1 MIAGRRRSA
10 RVAGMTPPLD
20 PALPLEDL
28 KAFLRFPSISTQ
40 LEHAPDLDSC
50 AEWLREKLTAIGL
63 TATIHTTPGSPVVVA
78 HSPRDPAKR
87 TVLIYGHYD
96 VQPAE
101 PLGSW
106 TTPPFEPRVE
116 EGRVYAR
123 GAADNKGQILAH
135 ILGVAETLRE
145 HGELP
150 VNVIF
155 LIEGE
160 EEIGSP
166 NLTEFL
172 REHREEL
179 ACDLVAISD
188 TAMAPGN
195 KPALTYAL
203 RGVAAMELIVRG
215 PARDLHSGLFG
226 GAVANPAAVVGR
238 LIASLHDD
246 DGRVRIPGFYD
257 AVRLLAP
264 WEREA
269 AADLEA
275 ATGGDDSIRELAGV
289 TELVGEKGFTTT
301 ERIGARPTA
310 EVNGIGGGYQG
321 AGTKTVLPR
330 EAFAKLTVRLV
341 ADQDP
346 AVILAAAEEYLR
358 RQTPPGVLLEIV
370 TGHSG
375 ASYQSDPN
383 SPDGLAARKA
393 LAGAFG
399 AEPLL
404 LRDGGSI
411 PILATLKEILGVDSY
426 LLGLANPDSRI
437 HSPDENM
444 LVENF
449 LGGIRMSRLLLHEL
463 AGTSSTR

>member
-1 MIAGRRRSA
+1 MSLQNSA
-10 RVAGMTPPLD
+10 EPLD
-20 PALPLEDL
+20 DL
-28 KAFLRFPSISTQ
+28 KTFLRFPSISTQ
-40 LEHAPDLDSC
+40 PDHAPDLIAC
-50 AEWLREKLTAIGL
+50 AEWLSEKLTSIGL
-63 TATIHTTPGSPVVVA
+63 NAAVYPTLGSPVVIA
-78 HSPRDPAKR
+78 STQRDSAKR

-96 VQPAE
+96 VQPPD
-101 PLGSW
+101 PLEGW
-106 TTPPFEPRVE
+106 TTPPFEPRIE
-116 EGRVYAR
+116 EGRIYAR

-135 ILGVAETLRE
+135 ILGVAETIRKN
-145 HGELP
+145 GSLP

-166 NLTEFL
+166 NLADFL

-203 RGVAAMELIVRG
+203 RGIAALELIVRG
-215 PARDLHSGLFG
+215 PSCDLHSGLFG
-226 GAVANPAAVVGR
+226 GAVANPATAVAR
-238 LIASLHDD
+238 LIAALHDTE
-246 DGRVRIPGFYD
+246 GRVLIPGFYD
-257 AVRLLAP
+257 AVRPLEP

-269 AADLEA
+269 AADLEK
-275 ATGGDDSIRELAGV
+275 ATGGENAIKKLAGV
-289 TELVGEKGFTTT
+289 VELFGEKGFTTI

-321 AGTKTVLPR
+321 AGTKTVLPK
-330 EAFAKLTVRLV
+330 EAFAKLTFRLV

-346 AVILAAAEEYLR
+346 DVILAAAEEYLR
-358 RQTPPGVLLEIV
+358 AQTPPGVLLEV
-370 TGHSG
+370 MAGHSG
-375 ASYQSDPN
+375 AAYQSDPN
-383 SPDGLAARKA
+383 SRDGLAARKA
-393 LAGAFG
+393 LAEAFG
-399 AEPLL
+399 DEPLL

-444 LVENF
+444 LIENF
-449 LGGIRMSRLLLHEL
+449 LGGIRMNRILLEEL
-463 AGTSSTR
+463 ART

>member
-1 MIAGRRRSA
+1 MDLVGK
-10 RVAGMTPPLD
+10 GD
-20 PALPLEDL
+20 PLEPL
-28 KAFLRFPSISTQ
+28 EPLETLSEFLRFPSVSTQ
-40 LEHAPDLDSC
+40 PEHTLDLQAC
-50 AEWLREKLTAIGL
+50 AEWLSEKLTAIGL
-63 TATIHTTPGSPVVVA
+63 TATVHPTPGSPVVVA
-78 HSPRDPAKR
+78 ATPRDPQKR

-96 VQPAE
+96 VQPPD
-101 PLGSW
+101 PLEGW
-106 TTPPFEPRVE
+106 TTPPFEPRIE
-116 EGRVYAR
+116 EGRIYAR

-135 ILGVAETLRE
+135 IIGVAETLRE
-145 HGELP
+145 KGTLP
-150 VNVIF
+150 VNIIF

-166 NLTEFL
+166 SLADFL
-172 REHREEL
+172 LEHREEL

-188 TAMAPGN
+188 TGMAPGN

-203 RGVAAMELIVRG
+203 RGIAAMELIIRG

-226 GAVANPAAVVGR
+226 GAVANPATVVAR

-246 DGRVRIPGFYD
+246 AGRVRIPGFYD
-257 AVRLLAP
+257 DVRPLEP

-269 AADLEA
+269 AASLEKSS
-275 ATGGDDSIRELAGV
+275 GGDDAIKELAGV
-289 TELVGEKGFTTT
+289 AELFGEKDFTTI

-321 AGTKTVLPR
+321 AGTKTVLPK
-330 EAFAKLTVRLV
+330 EAFAKITFRLV
-341 ADQDP
+341 TNQDP

-358 RQTPPGVLLEIV
+358 NQTPPGVLLEII

-375 ASYQSDPN
+375 AAYQSDPN
-383 SPDGLAARKA
+383 SPDGMAARKA

-426 LLGLANPDSRI
+426 LLGLANPDCRI

-449 LGGIRMSRLLLHEL
+449 LGGIRMNKILIQEL
-463 AGTSSTR
+463 A

>member
-1 MIAGRRRSA
+1 MSA
-10 RVAGMTPPLD
+10 QTDLQNEPV
-20 PALPLEDL
+20 EEL

-40 LEHAPDLDSC
+40 PEHAPDLDSC
-50 AEWLREKLTAIGL
+50 AEWLREKLSSIGL
-63 TATIHTTPGSPVVVA
+63 ETAVHSTPGSPVVVA
-78 HSPRDPAKR
+78 ATPRDPAKR

-96 VQPAE
+96 VQPPE
-101 PLGSW
+101 PLEGW
-106 TTPPFEPRVE
+106 TTPPFEPRIE
-116 EGRVYAR
+116 EGRIYAR

-145 HGELP
+145 KGSLP

-166 NLTEFL
+166 NLEEFL

-203 RGVAAMELIVRG
+203 RGIAAMELVVRG

-226 GAVANPAAVVGR
+226 GAVANPVTVLSR
-238 LIASLHDD
+238 LIASLHDEN
-246 DGRVRIPGFYD
+246 GRVRIPGFYD
-257 AVRLLAP
+257 AVRPLEP
-264 WEREA
+264 WERTA
-269 AADLEA
+269 ASDLEKVS
-275 ATGGDDSIRELAGV
+275 GGDDAIRELAGV
-289 TELVGEKGFTTT
+289 TQLVGEKGFSTI

-321 AGTKTVLPR
+321 AGTKTVLPK
-330 EAFAKLTVRLV
+330 EAFAKLTFRLV

-346 AVILAAAEEYLR
+346 SVILAAAEEYLR
-358 RQTPPGVLLEIV
+358 SQTSPGVLLEVI

-375 ASYQSDPN
+375 AAYQSDPN

-411 PILATLKEILGVDSY
+411 PILSTLKEILGVDSY

-444 LVENF
+444 LIENF
-449 LGGIRMSRLLLHEL
+449 LGGIRMNRILLEEL
-463 AGTSSTR
+463 ARDIGG

>member
-1 MIAGRRRSA
+1 MSA
-10 RVAGMTPPLD
+10 PIDLQNEPV
-20 PALPLEDL
+20 EEL

-40 LEHAPDLDSC
+40 PEHAPDLDSC
-50 AEWLREKLTAIGL
+50 AEWLREKLSSIGL
-63 TATIHTTPGSPVVVA
+63 EAAVHSTPGSPVVVA
-78 HSPRDPAKR
+78 ATPRDPAKR

-96 VQPAE
+96 VQPPE
-101 PLGSW
+101 PLEGW
-106 TTPPFEPRVE
+106 TTPPFEPRIE
-116 EGRVYAR
+116 EGRIYAR

-145 HGELP
+145 KGALP

-166 NLTEFL
+166 NLEEFL

-203 RGVAAMELIVRG
+203 RGIAAMELVVRG

-226 GAVANPAAVVGR
+226 GAVANPVTVLSR
-238 LIASLHDD
+238 LIASLHDEN
-246 DGRVRIPGFYD
+246 GRVRIPGFYD
-257 AVRLLAP
+257 AVRPLEP
-264 WEREA
+264 WERTA
-269 AADLEA
+269 ASDLEKA
-275 ATGGDDSIRELAGV
+275 SGGDDAIRELAGV
-289 TELVGEKGFTTT
+289 TQLVGEKGFSTI

-321 AGTKTVLPR
+321 AGTKTVLPK
-330 EAFAKLTVRLV
+330 EAFAKLTFRLV

-358 RQTPPGVLLEIV
+358 SQTPPGVLLEVI

-375 ASYQSDPN
+375 AAYQSDPN

-399 AEPLL
+399 ADPLL

-444 LVENF
+444 LIENF
-449 LGGIRMSRLLLHEL
+449 LGGIRMNRILLQEL
-463 AGTSSTR
+463 ARDIGG

>member
-1 MIAGRRRSA
+1 MDQ
-10 RVAGMTPPLD
+10 LD
-20 PALPLEDL
+20 PLGKLQE
-28 KAFLRFPSISTQ
+28 FLRFPSVSTQ
-40 LEHAPDLDSC
+40 PEHALDLLSC
-50 AEWLREKLTAIGL
+50 AEWLRELLSGIGL
-63 TATIHTTPGSPVVVA
+63 AASVHSTPGSPVVLA
-78 HSPRDPAKR
+78 STPRDPAKR
-87 TVLIYGHYD
+87 TILIYGHYD
-96 VQPAE
+96 VQPPD
-101 PLGSW
+101 PLDGW
-106 TTPPFEPRVE
+106 TTPPFEPRIAD
-116 EGRVYAR
+116 GRIYAR

-145 HGELP
+145 KGVLP

-166 NLTEFL
+166 NLADFL

-179 ACDLVAISD
+179 ACDFVAISD

-203 RGVAAMELIVRG
+203 RGIAAMELVVRG
-215 PARDLHSGLFG
+215 PVRDLHSGLFG
-226 GAVANPAAVVGR
+226 GAVANPATVLAR
-238 LIASLHDD
+238 LLATLHDAK
-246 DGRVRIPGFYD
+246 GRVLIPGFYD
-257 AVRLLAP
+257 AVRPLAP

-269 AADLEA
+269 AAHLEKA
-275 ATGGDDSIRELAGV
+275 AGGDAAIKELAGV
-289 TELVGEKGFTTT
+289 SDLFGEEGFSTI

-321 AGTKTVLPR
+321 AGTKTVLPK
-330 EAFAKLTVRLV
+330 EAFAKLTFRLV

-346 AVILAAAEEYLR
+346 AVILTAAEEYLR
-358 RQTPPGVLLEIV
+358 KQTPPGVLLEV
-370 TGHSG
+370 MTGHSG
-375 ASYQSDPN
+375 AAYQNDPN
-383 SPDGLAARKA
+383 SPNGLAARKA

-411 PILATLKEILGVDSY
+411 PILATLKEILGVDSH

-437 HSPDENM
+437 HSPNENM
-444 LVENF
+444 LLENF
-449 LGGIRMSRLLLHEL
+449 LGGIRMNRILLEEL
-463 AGTSSTR
+463 ARGLV

>member
-1 MIAGRRRSA
+1 M
-10 RVAGMTPPLD
+10 D
-20 PALPLEDL
+20 PLEEL
-28 KAFLRFPSISTQ
+28 TSFLRFPSISTQ
-40 LEHAPDLDSC
+40 PEHAPDLVAC
-50 AEWLREKLTAIGL
+50 AEWLREKLTTIGL
-63 TATIHTTPGSPVVVA
+63 TATVHPTPGSPVVIA
-78 HSPRDPAKR
+78 STPRDPAKR
-87 TVLIYGHYD
+87 TVLVYGHYD
-96 VQPAE
+96 VQPPD
-101 PLGSW
+101 PLDGW
-106 TTPPFEPRVE
+106 TTPPFEPRIE
-116 EGRVYAR
+116 EGRIYAR

-135 ILGVAETLRE
+135 ILGVAQTLRE
-145 HGELP
+145 RGSLP
-150 VNVIF
+150 VNLIF

-166 NLTEFL
+166 NLADFL
-172 REHREEL
+172 RAHKEDL
-179 ACDLVAISD
+179 SCDLVAISD

-203 RGVAAMELIVRG
+203 RGIAAMELIVRG

-226 GAVANPAAVVGR
+226 GAVANPATVVAR
-238 LIASLHDD
+238 LLASLHDD
-246 DGRVRIPGFYD
+246 EGRVRIPGFYD
-257 AVRLLAP
+257 AVRPLQP
-264 WEREA
+264 WERVA
-269 AADLEA
+269 AADMEKA
-275 ATGGDDSIRELAGV
+275 SGGDEAIKELAGV
-289 TELVGEKGFTTT
+289 TELYGEKDFTTI

-321 AGTKTVLPR
+321 AGTKTVLPK
-330 EAFAKLTVRLV
+330 EAFAKLTFRLV

-346 AVILAAAEEYLR
+346 ALILAAAEEYLR
-358 RQTPPGVLLEIV
+358 NQTPPGVLLEII

-375 ASYQSDPN
+375 AAYQSDPN

-437 HSPDENM
+437 HSPNENM
-444 LVENF
+444 LIENF
-449 LGGIRMSRLLLHEL
+449 LGGIRMNQILLEEL
-463 AGTSSTR
+463 A

>member
-1 MIAGRRRSA
+1 MSA
-10 RVAGMTPPLD
+10 QTDLQNEPV
-20 PALPLEDL
+20 EEL

-40 LEHAPDLDSC
+40 PEHAPDLDSC
-50 AEWLREKLTAIGL
+50 AEWLREKLSSIGL
-63 TATIHTTPGSPVVVA
+63 EAAVHSTPGSPVVIA
-78 HSPRDPAKR
+78 ATPRDPAKR

-96 VQPAE
+96 VQPPD
-101 PLGSW
+101 PLEGW
-106 TTPPFEPRVE
+106 TTPPFEPRIE
-116 EGRVYAR
+116 EGRIYAR

-145 HGELP
+145 KGSLP

-166 NLTEFL
+166 NLEEFL

-203 RGVAAMELIVRG
+203 RGIAAMELVVRG

-226 GAVANPAAVVGR
+226 GAVANPVTVLSR
-238 LIASLHDD
+238 LIASLHDEN
-246 DGRVRIPGFYD
+246 GRVRIPGFYD
-257 AVRLLAP
+257 DVRPLEP
-264 WEREA
+264 WERTA
-269 AADLEA
+269 ASDLEKA
-275 ATGGDDSIRELAGV
+275 SGGDDAIRELAGV
-289 TELVGEKGFTTT
+289 TQLVGEKGFSTI

-321 AGTKTVLPR
+321 AGTKTVLPK
-330 EAFAKLTVRLV
+330 EAFAKLTFRLV

-358 RQTPPGVLLEIV
+358 SQTPPGVLLEVI

-375 ASYQSDPN
+375 AAYQSDPN

-411 PILATLKEILGVDSY
+411 PILATLKEILAVDSY

-444 LVENF
+444 LIENF
-449 LGGIRMSRLLLHEL
+449 LGGIRMNRILLQEL
-463 AGTSSTR
+463 ARDIGG

>member
-1 MIAGRRRSA
+1 M
-10 RVAGMTPPLD
+10 D
-20 PALPLEDL
+20 PLEEL
-28 KAFLRFPSISTQ
+28 KSFLRFPSISTQ
-40 LEHAPDLDSC
+40 PEHAPDLAAC
-50 AEWLREKLTAIGL
+50 AEWLWEKLTAIGL
-63 TATIHTTPGSPVVVA
+63 TASVHSTPGSPVVVA
-78 HSPRDPAKR
+78 RSAHDPKKR

-96 VQPAE
+96 VQPPE
-101 PLGSW
+101 PLSGW
-106 TTPPFEPRVE
+106 TTPPFEPRIE
-116 EGRVYAR
+116 NGHIHAR

-145 HGELP
+145 RGSLP

-166 NLTEFL
+166 NLEEFL
-172 REHREEL
+172 REHRAEL

-188 TAMAPGN
+188 TAMGPGN
-195 KPALTYAL
+195 TAALTYAL
-203 RGVAAMELIVRG
+203 RGIAAMELIMRG

-226 GAVANPAAVVGR
+226 GAVANPATVVAR
-238 LIASLHDD
+238 LLASLHDA
-246 DGRVRIPGFYD
+246 DGRVLIPGFYD
-257 AVRLLAP
+257 AVRPLQQ
-264 WEREA
+264 WERAA
-269 AADLEA
+269 AADLERA
-275 ATGGDDSIRELAGV
+275 AGGDEAIKELAGV
-289 TELVGEKGFTTT
+289 KELSGEKGFTTI

-321 AGTKTVLPR
+321 AGTKTVLPK
-330 EAFAKLTVRLV
+330 EAFAKITFRLV

-346 AVILAAAEEYLR
+346 ALILAAAEEYLR
-358 RQTPPGVLLEIV
+358 AQTPPGVLLEIV

-375 ASYQSDPN
+375 AAYQYDPN
-383 SPDGLAARKA
+383 SPDGIAARKA
-393 LAGAFG
+393 LNEAFG

-426 LLGLANPDSRI
+426 LLGLANPDCRI
-437 HSPDENM
+437 HSPNENM

-449 LGGIRMSRLLLHEL
+449 LGGIRMNKILLQAL
-463 AGTSSTR
+463 AR

>member
-1 MIAGRRRSA
+1 M
-10 RVAGMTPPLD
+10 D
-20 PALPLEDL
+20 PLEEL
-28 KAFLRFPSISTQ
+28 KSFLRFPSISTQ
-40 LEHAPDLDSC
+40 QEHAPDLAAC
-50 AEWLREKLTAIGL
+50 AEWLWEKLTAIGL
-63 TATIHTTPGSPVVVA
+63 TASVHSTPGSPVVVA
-78 HSPRDPAKR
+78 RSAHDPKKR

-96 VQPAE
+96 VQPPE
-101 PLGSW
+101 PLSGW
-106 TTPPFEPRVE
+106 TTPPFEPRIE
-116 EGRVYAR
+116 NGHIHAR

-145 HGELP
+145 RGSLP

-166 NLTEFL
+166 NLEEFL
-172 REHREEL
+172 REHRAEL

-188 TAMAPGN
+188 TAMGPGN
-195 KPALTYAL
+195 TAALTYAL
-203 RGVAAMELIVRG
+203 RGIAAMELIVRG

-226 GAVANPAAVVGR
+226 GAVANPATVVAR
-238 LIASLHDD
+238 LLASLHDA
-246 DGRVRIPGFYD
+246 DGRVLIPGFYD
-257 AVRLLAP
+257 AVRPLQQ
-264 WEREA
+264 WERAA
-269 AADLEA
+269 AADLERA
-275 ATGGDDSIRELAGV
+275 AGGDEAIKELAGV
-289 TELVGEKGFTTT
+289 KELFGEKGFTTI

-321 AGTKTVLPR
+321 AGTKTVLPK
-330 EAFAKLTVRLV
+330 EAFAKITFRLV

-346 AVILAAAEEYLR
+346 ALILAATEEYLR
-358 RQTPPGVLLEIV
+358 AQTPPGVLLEIV

-375 ASYQSDPN
+375 AAYQYDPN
-383 SPDGLAARKA
+383 SPDGIAARKA
-393 LAGAFG
+393 LKEAFG

-426 LLGLANPDSRI
+426 LLGLANPDCRI
-437 HSPDENM
+437 HSPNENM

-449 LGGIRMSRLLLHEL
+449 LGGIRMNKILLQAL
-463 AGTSSTR
+463 AR

>member
-1 MIAGRRRSA
+1 MSA
-10 RVAGMTPPLD
+10 QINLQNEPV
-20 PALPLEDL
+20 EEL

-40 LEHAPDLDSC
+40 PEHAPDLDSC
-50 AEWLREKLTAIGL
+50 AEWLREKLSSIGL
-63 TATIHTTPGSPVVVA
+63 EAAVHSTPGSPVVVA
-78 HSPRDPAKR
+78 ATPRDPAKR

-96 VQPAE
+96 VQPPD
-101 PLGSW
+101 PLGGW
-106 TTPPFEPRVE
+106 TTPPFEPRIE
-116 EGRVYAR
+116 EGRIYAR

-145 HGELP
+145 KGSLP

-166 NLTEFL
+166 NLEEFL

-203 RGVAAMELIVRG
+203 RGIAAMELVVRG

-226 GAVANPAAVVGR
+226 GAVANPVTVLSR
-238 LIASLHDD
+238 LIATLHDEN
-246 DGRVRIPGFYD
+246 GRVRIPGFYD
-257 AVRLLAP
+257 AVRPLEP
-264 WEREA
+264 WERTA
-269 AADLEA
+269 ASDLEKA
-275 ATGGDDSIRELAGV
+275 SGGDDAIRELAGV
-289 TELVGEKGFTTT
+289 TQLAGEKGFSTI

-321 AGTKTVLPR
+321 AGTKTVLPK
-330 EAFAKLTVRLV
+330 EAFAKLTFRLV
-341 ADQDP
+341 TDQDP

-358 RQTPPGVLLEIV
+358 SQTPPGVLLEVI

-375 ASYQSDPN
+375 AAYQSDPN

-444 LVENF
+444 LIPNF
-449 LGGIRMSRLLLHEL
+449 LGGIRMNRILLEEL
-463 AGTSSTR
+463 AR

>member
-1 MIAGRRRSA
+1 M
-10 RVAGMTPPLD
+10 D
-20 PALPLEDL
+20 PLEEL
-28 KAFLRFPSISTQ
+28 KSFLRFPSISTQ
-40 LEHAPDLDSC
+40 PEHAPDLAAC
-50 AEWLREKLTAIGL
+50 AEWLWEKLTAIGL
-63 TATIHTTPGSPVVVA
+63 TASVHSTPGSPVVVA
-78 HSPRDPAKR
+78 RSAHDPKKR

-96 VQPAE
+96 VQPPE
-101 PLGSW
+101 PLSGW
-106 TTPPFEPRVE
+106 TTPPFEPRIE
-116 EGRVYAR
+116 NGHIHAR

-145 HGELP
+145 RGSLP

-166 NLTEFL
+166 NLEEFL
-172 REHREEL
+172 REHRAEL

-188 TAMAPGN
+188 TAMGPGN
-195 KPALTYAL
+195 TAALTYAL
-203 RGVAAMELIVRG
+203 RGIAAMELIVRG

-226 GAVANPAAVVGR
+226 GAVANPATVVAR
-238 LIASLHDD
+238 LLASLHDA
-246 DGRVRIPGFYD
+246 DGRVLIPGFYD
-257 AVRLLAP
+257 AVRPLQQ
-264 WEREA
+264 WERAA
-269 AADLEA
+269 AADLERA
-275 ATGGDDSIRELAGV
+275 AGGDEAIKELAGV
-289 TELVGEKGFTTT
+289 KELSGEKGFTTI

-321 AGTKTVLPR
+321 AGTKTVLPK
-330 EAFAKLTVRLV
+330 EAFAKITFRLV

-346 AVILAAAEEYLR
+346 ALILAAAEEYLR
-358 RQTPPGVLLEIV
+358 AQTPPGVLLEIV

-375 ASYQSDPN
+375 AAYQYDPN
-383 SPDGLAARKA
+383 SPDGIAARKA
-393 LAGAFG
+393 LKEAFG

-426 LLGLANPDSRI
+426 LLGLANPDCRI
-437 HSPDENM
+437 HSPNENM

-449 LGGIRMSRLLLHEL
+449 LGGIRMNKILLQAL
-463 AGTSSTR
+463 AR

>member
-1 MIAGRRRSA
+1 M
-10 RVAGMTPPLD
+10 D
-20 PALPLEDL
+20 PLEEL
-28 KAFLRFPSISTQ
+28 TSFLRFPSISTQ
-40 LEHAPDLDSC
+40 PEHAPDLVAC
-50 AEWLREKLTAIGL
+50 AEWLREKLTTIGL
-63 TATIHTTPGSPVVVA
+63 TAMVHPTPGSPVVIA
-78 HSPRDPAKR
+78 STPRDPAKR

-96 VQPAE
+96 VQPPD
-101 PLGSW
+101 PLDGW
-106 TTPPFEPRVE
+106 TTPPFEPRIE
-116 EGRVYAR
+116 EGRIYAR

-135 ILGVAETLRE
+135 ILGVAQTLRE
-145 HGELP
+145 RGSLP
-150 VNVIF
+150 VNLIF

-166 NLTEFL
+166 NLADFL
-172 REHREEL
+172 RAHKEDL

-203 RGVAAMELIVRG
+203 RGIAAMELIVRG

-226 GAVANPAAVVGR
+226 GAVANPATVVAR
-238 LIASLHDD
+238 LLASLHDD
-246 DGRVRIPGFYD
+246 EGRVRIPGFYD
-257 AVRLLAP
+257 AVRPLQP
-264 WEREA
+264 WERVA
-269 AADLEA
+269 AAGLEKA
-275 ATGGDDSIRELAGV
+275 SGGDEAIKELAGV
-289 TELVGEKGFTTT
+289 TELYGEKDFTTI

-321 AGTKTVLPR
+321 AGTKTVLPK
-330 EAFAKLTVRLV
+330 EAFAKLTFRLV

-346 AVILAAAEEYLR
+346 ALILAAAEEYLR
-358 RQTPPGVLLEIV
+358 NQTPPGVLLEII

-375 ASYQSDPN
+375 AAYQSDPN

-411 PILATLKEILGVDSY
+411 PILATLKEILGIDSY

-437 HSPDENM
+437 HSPNENM
-444 LVENF
+444 LIENF
-449 LGGIRMSRLLLHEL
+449 LGGIRMNQILLEEL
-463 AGTSSTR
+463 A

>member
-1 MIAGRRRSA
+1 MSA
-10 RVAGMTPPLD
+10 QIDLQNEPV
-20 PALPLEDL
+20 EEL

-40 LEHAPDLDSC
+40 PEHAPDLDSC
-50 AEWLREKLTAIGL
+50 AEWLREKLSSIGL
-63 TATIHTTPGSPVVVA
+63 EAAVHSTPGSPVVVA
-78 HSPRDPAKR
+78 ATPRDPAKR

-96 VQPAE
+96 VQPPE
-101 PLGSW
+101 PLEGW
-106 TTPPFEPRVE
+106 TTPPFEPRIE
-116 EGRVYAR
+116 EGRIYAR

-145 HGELP
+145 KGSLP

-166 NLTEFL
+166 NLEEFL

-203 RGVAAMELIVRG
+203 RGIAAMELVVRG

-226 GAVANPAAVVGR
+226 GAVANPVTVLSR
-238 LIASLHDD
+238 LIASLHDEN
-246 DGRVRIPGFYD
+246 GRVRIPGFYD
-257 AVRLLAP
+257 AVRPLEP
-264 WEREA
+264 WERTA
-269 AADLEA
+269 ASDLEKA
-275 ATGGDDSIRELAGV
+275 SGGDDAIRELAGV
-289 TELVGEKGFTTT
+289 TQLVGEKGFSTI

-321 AGTKTVLPR
+321 AGTKTVLPK
-330 EAFAKLTVRLV
+330 EAFAKLTFRLV

-358 RQTPPGVLLEIV
+358 SQTPPGVLLEVI

-375 ASYQSDPN
+375 AAYQSDPN
-383 SPDGLAARKA
+383 SPDGHAARKA

-444 LVENF
+444 LIENF
-449 LGGIRMSRLLLHEL
+449 LGGIRMNRILLEEL
-463 AGTSSTR
+463 GNAG

>member
-1 MIAGRRRSA
+1 MMDL
-10 RVAGMTPPLD
+10 VGMGDSLE
-20 PALPLEDL
+20 PLETL
-28 KAFLRFPSISTQ
+28 SQFLRFPSISTQ
-40 LEHAPDLDSC
+40 PEHAPDLQAC
-50 AEWLREKLTAIGL
+50 AEWLSEKLTAIGL
-63 TATIHTTPGSPVVVA
+63 TATVHPTPGSPVVVA
-78 HSPRDPAKR
+78 ATPRDPQKR

-96 VQPAE
+96 VQPPD
-101 PLGSW
+101 PLEGW
-106 TTPPFEPRVE
+106 TTPPFEPRIE
-116 EGRVYAR
+116 EGRIYAR

-145 HGELP
+145 KGTLP

-166 NLTEFL
+166 SLADFL
-172 REHREEL
+172 IEHREEL

-188 TAMAPGN
+188 TGMAPGN

-203 RGVAAMELIVRG
+203 RGIAAMELIVRG

-226 GAVANPAAVVGR
+226 GAVANPATVVAR
-238 LIASLHDD
+238 LLASLHDD
-246 DGRVRIPGFYD
+246 QGRVRIPGFYD
-257 AVRLLAP
+257 AVRPLEP

-269 AADLEA
+269 AASLEKVS
-275 ATGGDDSIRELAGV
+275 GGDDAIKELAGV
-289 TELVGEKGFTTT
+289 AELFGEKDFTTI

-321 AGTKTVLPR
+321 AGTKTVLPK
-330 EAFAKLTVRLV
+330 EAFAKITFRLV
-341 ADQDP
+341 ANQDP

-358 RQTPPGVLLEIV
+358 SQTPPGVLLEVI

-375 ASYQSDPN
+375 AAYQSDPN

-411 PILATLKEILGVDSY
+411 PILATLKQILGVDSY

-449 LGGIRMSRLLLHEL
+449 LGGIRMNRILIQEL
-463 AGTSSTR
+463 A

>member
-1 MIAGRRRSA
+1 MSA
-10 RVAGMTPPLD
+10 PDLLD
-20 PALPLEDL
+20 PLEEL

-40 LEHAPDLDSC
+40 PEHAPDLSSC
-50 AEWLREKLTAIGL
+50 AEWLRDKLAAIGL
-63 TATIHTTPGSPVVVA
+63 TATVHATPGSPVVVA
-78 HSPRDPAKR
+78 STSRDPSKK

-96 VQPAE
+96 VQPPE
-101 PLGSW
+101 PLEGWSS
-106 TTPPFEPRVE
+106 PPFEPRIAD
-116 EGRVYAR
+116 GRIYAR

-135 ILGVAETLRE
+135 ILGVAQTLRE
-145 HGELP
+145 KGSLP
-150 VNVIF
+150 VNLIF

-166 NLTEFL
+166 NLADFL
-172 REHREEL
+172 RAHREEL

-203 RGVAAMELIVRG
+203 RGIAAMELIVRG

-226 GAVANPAAVVGR
+226 GAVANPLTVLSR
-238 LIASLHDD
+238 LVASLHDEQ
-246 DGRVRIPGFYD
+246 GRVRIPGFYD
-257 AVRLLAP
+257 AVRPLAP
-264 WEREA
+264 WERDA
-269 AADLEA
+269 AADLEKA
-275 ATGGDDSIRELAGV
+275 AGGDAAIKELAGV
-289 TELVGEKGFTTT
+289 TELTGEQGFSTI

-321 AGTKTVLPR
+321 VGTKTVLPK
-330 EAFAKLTVRLV
+330 EAFAKLTFRLV

-346 AVILAAAEEYLR
+346 ATILNAAEEYFR
-358 RQTPPGVLLEIV
+358 SQTPPGVLIEVI

-375 ASYQSDPN
+375 AAYQSDPN
-383 SPDGLAARKA
+383 SPSGLAARKA
-393 LAGAFG
+393 LAEAFG
-399 AEPLL
+399 AQPLL

-444 LVENF
+444 LIENF
-449 LGGIRMSRLLLHEL
+449 LGGIRMSRILLEEL
-463 AGTSSTR
+463 GKPAAR

>member
-1 MIAGRRRSA
+1 MPSP
-10 RVAGMTPPLD
+10 MD
-20 PALPLEDL
+20 PLEEL
-28 KAFLRFPSISTQ
+28 KAFLRFQSISTQ
-40 LEHAPDLDSC
+40 PEHAPDLTSC
-50 AEWLREKLTAIGL
+50 AEWLRNKLMAIGL
-63 TATIHTTPGSPVVVA
+63 NAKVHATSGSPVVVA
-78 HSPRDPAKR
+78 STPRDPAKR

-96 VQPAE
+96 VQPPD
-101 PLGSW
+101 PLQGW
-106 TTPPFEPRVE
+106 TTPPFEPRVDA
-116 EGRVYAR
+116 GRIYAR

-135 ILGVAETLRE
+135 ILGVAETL
-145 HGELP
+145 GEKGSLP

-166 NLTEFL
+166 NLADFL
-172 REHREEL
+172 RAHKEDL

-195 KPALTYAL
+195 QPALTYAL
-203 RGVAAMELIVRG
+203 RGIAAMELLVRG

-226 GAVANPAAVVGR
+226 GAVANPATVLAR
-238 LIASLHDD
+238 LLASLHDAE
-246 DGRVRIPGFYD
+246 GRVLIPGFYD
-257 AVRLLAP
+257 AVRPLEP
-264 WEREA
+264 WERDA
-269 AADLEA
+269 AADLEKA
-275 ATGGDDSIRELAGV
+275 SGGDAAIKELAGV
-289 TELVGEKGFTTT
+289 SELVGEKGFTTI

-321 AGTKTVLPR
+321 EGTKTVLPK
-330 EAFAKLTVRLV
+330 EAFAKLTFRLV

-346 AVILAAAEEYLR
+346 EVILTAAEEYLR
-358 RQTPPGVLLEIV
+358 SQTPPGVLLEVV

-375 ASYQSDPN
+375 DAYQSDPH

-444 LVENF
+444 LIENF
-449 LGGIRMSRLLLHEL
+449 LGGIRMNRILLEEL
-463 AGTSSTR
+463 GKAG

>member
-1 MIAGRRRSA
+1 MSA
-10 RVAGMTPPLD
+10 QTDLQNEPV
-20 PALPLEDL
+20 EEL

-40 LEHAPDLDSC
+40 PEHAPDLDSC
-50 AEWLREKLTAIGL
+50 AEWLREKLSSIGL
-63 TATIHTTPGSPVVVA
+63 EAAVHSTPGSPVVVA
-78 HSPRDPAKR
+78 ATPRDPAKR

-96 VQPAE
+96 VQPPD
-101 PLGSW
+101 PLEGW
-106 TTPPFEPRVE
+106 TTPPFEPRIE
-116 EGRVYAR
+116 EGRIYAR
-123 GAADNKGQILAH
+123 GASDNKGQILAH

-145 HGELP
+145 KGALP

-166 NLTEFL
+166 NLEEFL

-203 RGVAAMELIVRG
+203 RGIAAMELVVRG

-226 GAVANPAAVVGR
+226 GAVANPVTVLSR
-238 LIASLHDD
+238 LIASLHDEN
-246 DGRVRIPGFYD
+246 GRVRIPGFYD
-257 AVRLLAP
+257 AVRPLEP
-264 WEREA
+264 WERTA
-269 AADLEA
+269 ASDLEKA
-275 ATGGDDSIRELAGV
+275 SGGDDAIRELAGV
-289 TELVGEKGFTTT
+289 TQLVGEKGFSTI

-321 AGTKTVLPR
+321 AGTKTVLPK
-330 EAFAKLTVRLV
+330 EAFAKLTFRLV

-358 RQTPPGVLLEIV
+358 SQTPPGVLLEVI

-375 ASYQSDPN
+375 AAYQSDPN

-399 AEPLL
+399 ADPLL

-444 LVENF
+444 LIENF
-449 LGGIRMSRLLLHEL
+449 LGGIRMNRILLEEL
-463 AGTSSTR
+463 ARDIRG

>member
-1 MIAGRRRSA
+1 M
-10 RVAGMTPPLD
+10 D
-20 PALPLEDL
+20 PLEEL
-28 KAFLRFPSISTQ
+28 TSFLRFPSISTQ
-40 LEHAPDLDSC
+40 PEHAPDLVAC
-50 AEWLREKLTAIGL
+50 AEWLREKLTTIGL
-63 TATIHTTPGSPVVVA
+63 TATVHPTPGSPVVIA
-78 HSPRDPAKR
+78 STPRDPAKR

-96 VQPAE
+96 VQPPD
-101 PLGSW
+101 PLDGW
-106 TTPPFEPRVE
+106 NTPPFEPRIE
-116 EGRVYAR
+116 EGRIYAR

-135 ILGVAETLRE
+135 ILGVAQTLRE
-145 HGELP
+145 RGSLP
-150 VNVIF
+150 VNLIF

-166 NLTEFL
+166 NLADFL
-172 REHREEL
+172 RAHKEDL
-179 ACDLVAISD
+179 SCDLVAISD

-203 RGVAAMELIVRG
+203 RGIAAMELIVRG

-226 GAVANPAAVVGR
+226 GAVANPATVVAR
-238 LIASLHDD
+238 LLASLHDD
-246 DGRVRIPGFYD
+246 EGRVRIPGFYD
-257 AVRLLAP
+257 AVRPLQP
-264 WEREA
+264 WERVA
-269 AADLEA
+269 AADMEKA
-275 ATGGDDSIRELAGV
+275 SGGDEAIKELAGV
-289 TELVGEKGFTTT
+289 TELYGEKDFTTI

-321 AGTKTVLPR
+321 AGTKTVLPK
-330 EAFAKLTVRLV
+330 EAFAKLTFRLV

-346 AVILAAAEEYLR
+346 ALILAAAEEYLR
-358 RQTPPGVLLEIV
+358 NQTPPGVLLEII

-375 ASYQSDPN
+375 AAYQSDPN

-437 HSPDENM
+437 HSPNENM
-444 LVENF
+444 LIENF
-449 LGGIRMSRLLLHEL
+449 LGGIRMNQILLEEL
-463 AGTSSTR
+463 A

>member
-1 MIAGRRRSA
+1 MS
-10 RVAGMTPPLD
+10 TPIDPLQKL
-20 PALPLEDL
+20 AE
-28 KAFLRFPSISTQ
+28 FLRFPSISTQ
-40 LEHAPDLDSC
+40 PEHAPDLIAC
-50 AEWLREKLTAIGL
+50 AEWLRELLSSIGL
-63 TATIHTTPGSPVVVA
+63 EASVHSTLGSPVVLA
-78 HSPRDPAKR
+78 RTPPDPAKR

-96 VQPAE
+96 VQPPD
-101 PLGSW
+101 PLEGW
-106 TTPPFEPRVE
+106 TTPPFEPRIE
-116 EGRVYAR
+116 AGRIYAR
-123 GAADNKGQILAH
+123 GSADNKGQILAH
-135 ILGVAETLRE
+135 ILGVAQTLRE
-145 HGELP
+145 TGSLP
-150 VNVIF
+150 VNLIF

-166 NLTEFL
+166 YLEEFL
-172 REHREEL
+172 REHRDEL
-179 ACDLVAISD
+179 TCDLAAISD

-195 KPALTYAL
+195 RPALTYAL
-203 RGVAAMELIVRG
+203 RGIAAMELIVRG

-226 GAVANPAAVVGR
+226 GAVANPATIVGR
-238 LIASLHDD
+238 LIASLHDAE
-246 DGRVRIPGFYD
+246 GRVLIPGFYD
-257 AVRLLAP
+257 AVRPLEG

-269 AADLEA
+269 AVALEEA
-275 ATGGDDSIRELAGV
+275 AGGDEAIKELAGV
-289 TELVGEKGFTTT
+289 TELVGEKGFTTI

-321 AGTKTVLPR
+321 AGTKTVLPK
-330 EAFAKLTVRLV
+330 EAFAKLTFRLV

-346 AVILAAAEEYLR
+346 AVILNAAEEYLR
-358 RQTPPGVLLEIV
+358 SQTPPGVLLEII
-370 TGHSG
+370 TGHAG
-375 ASYQSDPN
+375 AAYQSDPN

-449 LGGIRMSRLLLHEL
+449 LGGIRMNRILLEEL
-463 AGTSSTR
+463 AKDS

>member
-1 MIAGRRRSA
+1 MSA
-10 RVAGMTPPLD
+10 QIDLQNEPV
-20 PALPLEDL
+20 EEL

-40 LEHAPDLDSC
+40 PEHAPDLDSC
-50 AEWLREKLTAIGL
+50 AEWLREKLSSIGL
-63 TATIHTTPGSPVVVA
+63 EAAVHSTPGSPVVVA
-78 HSPRDPAKR
+78 ATPRDPAKR

-96 VQPAE
+96 VQPPE
-101 PLGSW
+101 PLEGW
-106 TTPPFEPRVE
+106 TTPPFEPRIE
-116 EGRVYAR
+116 EGRIYAR

-135 ILGVAETLRE
+135 ILGVAETL
-145 HGELP
+145 GEKGSLP

-166 NLTEFL
+166 NLEEFL

-179 ACDLVAISD
+179 ACHLVAISD

-203 RGVAAMELIVRG
+203 RGIAAMELVVRG

-226 GAVANPAAVVGR
+226 GAVANPVTVLSR
-238 LIASLHDD
+238 LIASLHDEN
-246 DGRVRIPGFYD
+246 GRVRIPGFYD
-257 AVRLLAP
+257 AVRPLEP
-264 WEREA
+264 WERTA
-269 AADLEA
+269 ASNLEKA
-275 ATGGDDSIRELAGV
+275 SGGDDAIRELAGV
-289 TELVGEKGFTTT
+289 TQLVGEKGFSTI

-321 AGTKTVLPR
+321 AGTKTVLPK
-330 EAFAKLTVRLV
+330 EAFAKLTFRLV

-346 AVILAAAEEYLR
+346 SVILAAAEEYLR
-358 RQTPPGVLLEIV
+358 SQTPPGVLLEVI

-375 ASYQSDPN
+375 AAYQSDPN

-444 LVENF
+444 LIPNF
-449 LGGIRMSRLLLHEL
+449 LGGIRMNRLLLEEL
-463 AGTSSTR
+463 GKAG

>member
-1 MIAGRRRSA
+1 MSA
-10 RVAGMTPPLD
+10 QIDLQNEPV
-20 PALPLEDL
+20 EEL

-40 LEHAPDLDSC
+40 PEHAPDLDSC
-50 AEWLREKLTAIGL
+50 AEWLREKLSSIGL
-63 TATIHTTPGSPVVVA
+63 EATVHSTPGSPVVVA
-78 HSPRDPAKR
+78 ATPRDPAKR

-96 VQPAE
+96 VQPPE
-101 PLGSW
+101 PLEGW
-106 TTPPFEPRVE
+106 TTPPFEPRIE
-116 EGRVYAR
+116 EARIYAR

-145 HGELP
+145 KGSLP

-166 NLTEFL
+166 NLEEFL
-172 REHREEL
+172 REHRGEL
-179 ACDLVAISD
+179 VCDLVAISD

-203 RGVAAMELIVRG
+203 RGIAAMELVVRG

-226 GAVANPAAVVGR
+226 GAVANPVTVLSR
-238 LIASLHDD
+238 LIASLHDEN
-246 DGRVRIPGFYD
+246 GRVRIPGFYD
-257 AVRLLAP
+257 AVRPLEP
-264 WEREA
+264 WERTA
-269 AADLEA
+269 ASDLEKA
-275 ATGGDDSIRELAGV
+275 SGGDDAIRELAGV
-289 TELVGEKGFTTT
+289 TQLVGEKGFSTI

-321 AGTKTVLPR
+321 AGTKTVLPK
-330 EAFAKLTVRLV
+330 EAFAKLTFRLV

-358 RQTPPGVLLEIV
+358 SQTPPGVLLEVI

-375 ASYQSDPN
+375 AAYQSDPN

-444 LVENF
+444 LIPNF
-449 LGGIRMSRLLLHEL
+449 LGGIRMNRILLEEL
-463 AGTSSTR
+463 AR

>member
-1 MIAGRRRSA
+1 MSA
-10 RVAGMTPPLD
+10 QIDLQNEPV
-20 PALPLEDL
+20 EEL

-40 LEHAPDLDSC
+40 PEHAPDLDSC
-50 AEWLREKLTAIGL
+50 AEWLREKLSSIGL
-63 TATIHTTPGSPVVVA
+63 EAAVHSTPGSPVVVA
-78 HSPRDPAKR
+78 ATPRDPAKR

-96 VQPAE
+96 VQPPE
-101 PLGSW
+101 PLEGW
-106 TTPPFEPRVE
+106 TTPPFEPRIE
-116 EGRVYAR
+116 EGRIYAR

-145 HGELP
+145 KGSLP

-166 NLTEFL
+166 NLEEFL

-203 RGVAAMELIVRG
+203 RGIAAMELVVRG

-226 GAVANPAAVVGR
+226 GAVANPVTVLSR
-238 LIASLHDD
+238 LIASLHDEN
-246 DGRVRIPGFYD
+246 GRVRIPGFYD
-257 AVRLLAP
+257 DVRPLEP
-264 WEREA
+264 WERTA
-269 AADLEA
+269 ASDLEKA
-275 ATGGDDSIRELAGV
+275 SGGDDAIRELAGV
-289 TELVGEKGFTTT
+289 TQLVGEKGFSTI

-321 AGTKTVLPR
+321 AGTKTVLPK
-330 EAFAKLTVRLV
+330 EAFAKLTFRLV

-346 AVILAAAEEYLR
+346 AVILAVAEEYLR
-358 RQTPPGVLLEIV
+358 SQTPPGVLLEVI

-375 ASYQSDPN
+375 AAYQSDPN

-444 LVENF
+444 LIPNF
-449 LGGIRMSRLLLHEL
+449 LGGIRMNRILLEEL
-463 AGTSSTR
+463 GKAG

>member
-1 MIAGRRRSA
+1 M
-10 RVAGMTPPLD
+10 D
-20 PALPLEDL
+20 PLEEL
-28 KAFLRFPSISTQ
+28 KSFLRFPSISTQ
-40 LEHAPDLDSC
+40 PEHAPDLAAC
-50 AEWLREKLTAIGL
+50 AEWLWEKLTAIGL
-63 TATIHTTPGSPVVVA
+63 TASVHSTPGSPVVVA
-78 HSPRDPAKR
+78 RSAHDPKKR

-96 VQPAE
+96 VQPPE
-101 PLGSW
+101 PLSGW
-106 TTPPFEPRVE
+106 TTPPFEPRIE
-116 EGRVYAR
+116 NGHIHAR

-145 HGELP
+145 RGSLP

-166 NLTEFL
+166 NLEEFL
-172 REHREEL
+172 REHRAEL

-188 TAMAPGN
+188 TAMGPGN
-195 KPALTYAL
+195 TAALTYAL
-203 RGVAAMELIVRG
+203 RGIAAMELIVRG

-226 GAVANPAAVVGR
+226 GAVANPATVVAR
-238 LIASLHDD
+238 LLASLHDA
-246 DGRVRIPGFYD
+246 DGRVLIPGFYD
-257 AVRLLAP
+257 AVRPLQQ
-264 WEREA
+264 WERVA
-269 AADLEA
+269 AADLERA
-275 ATGGDDSIRELAGV
+275 AGGDEAIKELAGV
-289 TELVGEKGFTTT
+289 KELFGEKGFTTI

-321 AGTKTVLPR
+321 AGTKTVLPK
-330 EAFAKLTVRLV
+330 EAFAKITFRLV

-346 AVILAAAEEYLR
+346 ALILAAAEEYLR
-358 RQTPPGVLLEIV
+358 AQTPPGVLLEIV

-375 ASYQSDPN
+375 AAYQYDPN
-383 SPDGLAARKA
+383 SPDGIAARKA
-393 LAGAFG
+393 LKEAFG

-426 LLGLANPDSRI
+426 LLGLANPDCRI
-437 HSPDENM
+437 HSPNENM

-449 LGGIRMSRLLLHEL
+449 LGGIRMNQILLEEL
-463 AGTSSTR
+463 GKAS

>member
-1 MIAGRRRSA
+1 MDL
-10 RVAGMTPPLD
+10 VGMGD
-20 PALPLEDL
+20 PLEAL
-28 KAFLRFPSISTQ
+28 EPLEMLSEFLRFPSISTQ
-40 LEHAPDLDSC
+40 AEHTPDLQAC
-50 AEWLREKLTAIGL
+50 AEWLSEKLTAIGL
-63 TATIHTTPGSPVVVA
+63 TATVHPTPGSPVVVA
-78 HSPRDPAKR
+78 ATPRDPQKR

-96 VQPAE
+96 VQPPD
-101 PLGSW
+101 PLEGW
-106 TTPPFEPRVE
+106 TTPPFEPRIE
-116 EGRVYAR
+116 EGRIYAR

-135 ILGVAETLRE
+135 IIGVAETLRE
-145 HGELP
+145 KGTLP

-166 NLTEFL
+166 SLADFL
-172 REHREEL
+172 LEHREEL

-188 TAMAPGN
+188 TGMAPGN

-203 RGVAAMELIVRG
+203 RGIAAMELIVRG

-226 GAVANPAAVVGR
+226 GAVANPATVVAR

-246 DGRVRIPGFYD
+246 AGRVRIPGFYD
-257 AVRLLAP
+257 DVRPLEP
-264 WEREA
+264 WERDA
-269 AADLEA
+269 AASLEKSS
-275 ATGGDDSIRELAGV
+275 GGDDAIKELAGV
-289 TELVGEKGFTTT
+289 AELFGEKDFTTI

-321 AGTKTVLPR
+321 AGTKTVLPK
-330 EAFAKLTVRLV
+330 ETFAKITFRLV
-341 ADQDP
+341 TNQDP

-358 RQTPPGVLLEIV
+358 NQTPPGVLLEII

-375 ASYQSDPN
+375 AAYQSDPN
-383 SPDGLAARKA
+383 SPDGMAARKA

-426 LLGLANPDSRI
+426 LLGLANPDCRI

-449 LGGIRMSRLLLHEL
+449 LGGIRMNKILIQEL
-463 AGTSSTR
+463 A

>member
-1 MIAGRRRSA
+1 MVA
-10 RVAGMTPPLD
+10 R
-20 PALPLEDL
+20 PAEFCHTAAMSVPTDCLKEPVEEL
-28 KAFLRFPSISTQ
+28 KALLRFPSISTQ
-40 LEHAPDLDSC
+40 PEHAPDLVSC
-50 AEWLREKLTAIGL
+50 AEWLREKLSAIGL
-63 TATIHTTPGSPVVVA
+63 DARLHTTPGSPVVVA
-78 HSPRDPAKR
+78 ATPRDPAKR

-96 VQPAE
+96 VQPPE
-101 PLGSW
+101 PLAGW
-106 TTPPFEPRVE
+106 TTPPFEPLIDK
-116 EGRVYAR
+116 GRIYAR

-135 ILGVAETLRE
+135 ILGVAETLRAK
-145 HGELP
+145 GSLP

-166 NLTEFL
+166 NLADFL

-203 RGVAAMELIVRG
+203 RGIAAMELSVRG

-226 GAVANPAAVVGR
+226 GAVANPLTVLAR
-238 LIASLHDD
+238 LLATLHDEN
-246 DGRVRIPGFYD
+246 GRVLIPGFYD
-257 AVRLLAP
+257 AVRPLEP
-264 WEREA
+264 WERESALALEKA
-269 AADLEA
+269 A
-275 ATGGDDSIRELAGV
+275 GGDAAIKELAGV
-289 TELVGEKGFTTT
+289 SELFGEKGFSTV

-321 AGTKTVLPR
+321 EGTKTVLPK
-330 EAFAKLTVRLV
+330 EAFAKLTFRLV

-346 AVILAAAEEYLR
+346 VVILASAEEYLR
-358 RQTPPGVLLEIV
+358 SQTPPGVLLEVI

-375 ASYQSDPN
+375 AAYQSDPN

-444 LVENF
+444 LIENF
-449 LGGIRMSRLLLHEL
+449 LGGIRMNRILLEEF
-463 AGTSSTR
+463 AKGAK

>member
-1 MIAGRRRSA
+1 MDQ
-10 RVAGMTPPLD
+10 LD
-20 PALPLEDL
+20 PLEKL
-28 KAFLRFPSISTQ
+28 QEFLRFPSVSTQ
-40 LEHAPDLDSC
+40 PEHAPDLLSC
-50 AEWLREKLTAIGL
+50 AEWLRELLSGIGL
-63 TATIHTTPGSPVVVA
+63 NASVHSTAGSPVVLA
-78 HSPRDPAKR
+78 STLRDPSKR
-87 TVLIYGHYD
+87 SVLIYGHYD
-96 VQPAE
+96 VQPPD
-101 PLGSW
+101 PLDGW
-106 TTPPFEPRVE
+106 TTPPFEPRIA
-116 EGRVYAR
+116 EGRIYAR

-145 HGELP
+145 NGSLP
-150 VNVIF
+150 VNLIF

-166 NLTEFL
+166 NLTDFL

-203 RGVAAMELIVRG
+203 RGIAAMELIVRG

-226 GAVANPAAVVGR
+226 GAVANPVTVLAR
-238 LIASLHDD
+238 LLSTLHDD
-246 DGRVRIPGFYD
+246 KGHVLIPGFYD
-257 AVRLLAP
+257 AVRPLAP

-269 AADLEA
+269 AADLEKA
-275 ATGGDDSIRELAGV
+275 AGGDAAIRELAGV
-289 TELVGEKGFTTT
+289 PELFGEEGFSTI

-321 AGTKTVLPR
+321 AGTKTVLPK
-330 EAFAKLTVRLV
+330 EAFAKLTFRLV

-346 AVILAAAEEYLR
+346 AVILTAAEEYLR
-358 RQTPPGVLLEIV
+358 KQTPPGVLLEVI

-375 ASYQSDPN
+375 AAYQNDPN
-383 SPDGLAARKA
+383 SPDGLASRKA
-393 LAGAFG
+393 LKGAFG

-411 PILATLKEILGVDSY
+411 PILATLKEILGVDSH

-444 LVENF
+444 LIENF
-449 LGGIRMSRLLLHEL
+449 LGGIRMNRILLEGL
-463 AGTSSTR
+463 GKR

>member
-1 MIAGRRRSA
+1 M
-10 RVAGMTPPLD
+10 D
-20 PALPLEDL
+20 PLEEL
-28 KAFLRFPSISTQ
+28 KSFLRFPSISTQ
-40 LEHAPDLDSC
+40 PEHAPDLAAC
-50 AEWLREKLTAIGL
+50 AEWLWEKLTAIGL
-63 TATIHTTPGSPVVVA
+63 TASVHSTPGSPVVVA
-78 HSPRDPAKR
+78 RSAHDPKKR

-96 VQPAE
+96 VQPPE
-101 PLGSW
+101 PLSGW
-106 TTPPFEPRVE
+106 TTPPFEPRIE
-116 EGRVYAR
+116 NGHIHAR

-145 HGELP
+145 RGSLP

-166 NLTEFL
+166 NLEEFL
-172 REHREEL
+172 REHRAEL

-188 TAMAPGN
+188 TAMGPGN
-195 KPALTYAL
+195 TAALTYAL
-203 RGVAAMELIVRG
+203 RGIAAMELIVRG

-226 GAVANPAAVVGR
+226 GAVANPATVVAR
-238 LIASLHDD
+238 LLASLHDA
-246 DGRVRIPGFYD
+246 DGRVLIPGFYD
-257 AVRLLAP
+257 AVRPLQQ
-264 WEREA
+264 WERAA
-269 AADLEA
+269 AADLERA
-275 ATGGDDSIRELAGV
+275 AGGDEAIKELAGV
-289 TELVGEKGFTTT
+289 KELFGEKGFTTI

-321 AGTKTVLPR
+321 AGTKTVLPK
-330 EAFAKLTVRLV
+330 EAFAKITFRLV

-346 AVILAAAEEYLR
+346 ALILAAAEEYLR
-358 RQTPPGVLLEIV
+358 AQTPPGVLLEIV

-375 ASYQSDPN
+375 AAYQYDPN
-383 SPDGLAARKA
+383 SPDGIAARKA
-393 LAGAFG
+393 LKEAFG

-426 LLGLANPDSRI
+426 LLGLANPDCRI
-437 HSPDENM
+437 HSPNENM

-449 LGGIRMSRLLLHEL
+449 LGGIRMNKILLQAL
-463 AGTSSTR
+463 AR